1 MQVQQQ
7 ISKQVYV
14 PRGVQ
19 MKLGLEH
26 SRNVAIQ
33 EFDGPSVV
41 CEAVRLKLREAD
53 DHVCFGDRFSQR
65 EFLKRLCFV

>member
-7 ISKQVYV
+7 ISKQAYV
-14 PRGVQ
+14 PGGVQ

-26 SRNVAIQ
+26 SGDVAI
-33 EFDGPSVV
+33 EELDGPGVV
-41 CEAVRLKLREAD
+41 REAVRLKLRKPY
-53 DHVCFGDRFSQR
+53 DHVCFSDRFSQR